1 VFGRVITAPDAVH
14 HDLNKMLAGFR
25 RFSRVEDFLL
35 GATDEGRGQAVAL
48 VTVMSRLKGSFL
60 VRDWDRGEFYL
71 SNSKLS
77 ALIMEYPA
85 DAERIAAI
93 VNERGTD
100 DAELIRRILEASA
113 PSLAEGIL

>member
-1 VFGRVITAPDAVH
+1 
-14 HDLNKMLAGFR
+14 
-25 RFSRVEDFLL
+25 
-35 GATDEGRGQAVAL
+35 
-48 VTVMSRLKGSFL
+48 
-60 VRDWDRGEFYL
+60 
-71 SNSKLS
+71 
-77 ALIMEYPA
+77 MEYPA